1 VVTASCV
8 DYSIESLLNRHVATL
23 SLNPSILLQNI
34 PDERYLLAREVVK
47 ASGVDYNT
55 SAPNVVQRWFRAIMR
70 RAKAHGLP
78 LPSLPR
84 RCGCFAGPRNACCAL
99 QKFTSIIPSS
109 RHGRLLPSCRNV
121 RTRSASACP

>member
-1 VVTASCV
+1 MQREAAGPACPLT
-8 DYSIESLLNRHVATL
+8 
-23 SLNPSILLQNI
+23 SILLNFTSMFTLQNSTE
-34 PDERYLLAREVVK
+34 ERYLLAREVVK

-84 RCGCFAGPRNACCAL
+84 R
-99 QKFTSIIPSS
+99 
-109 RHGRLLPSCRNV
+109 
-121 RTRSASACP
+121 

>member
-1 VVTASCV
+1 VDSAHQLVWAATKCV
-8 DYSIESLLNRHVATL
+8 LSAPRHYIPKPSSTPLVL
-23 SLNPSILLQNI
+23 SAWRQNSTE
-34 PDERYLLAREVVK
+34 ERYLLAREVVK

-84 RCGCFAGPRNACCAL
+84 RCCAL
-99 QKFTSIIPSS
+99 GSPTQYQGCTKPAGCLQSPLCL
-109 RHGRLLPSCRNV
+109 HMQQL
-121 RTRSASACP
+121 